1 MMPVATIFLKQY
13 LSVLPTYNVWG
24 VAEVVLLPAHNTWGT
39 AKVGLLPAYNL
50 WGTAKVVLLPAHNL
64 WGTVK
69 VGLHIAIS
77 SLCYKRILSPLNT
90 IL

>member
-24 VAEVVLLPAHNTWGT
+24 AAEVVLLPIHNTWGT
-39 AKVGLLPAYNL
+39 VKVG
-50 WGTAKVVLLPAHNL
+50 LLPAHNL

-69 VGLHIAIS
+69 VGLYIAIS